1 VDDVVTTDLG
11 AYLRARRDRL
21 RPQDHGFETGRG
33 RRVRGLRRQEVAELA
48 GISADYYL
56 RLEQGKD
63 RRPSAQ
69 VLASLARTFGL
80 DADGREH
87 LFRLAG
93 QVGPRSRTAVSPAP
107 GSDGGPGSDPGSDPG
122 GARRPAVDL
131 TSMLSSWSTIPAWVV
146 DRHHDLVAVNDL
158 GRLLLPA
165 GCEPGA
171 NVLEEVVR
179 RADRATDER
188 HRAAWDRT
196 VADMTAALR
205 FHAEPGEPRLD
216 ELVQTLSSRS
226 HTFHRVWADHEARPL
241 REGCAPVEV
250 EPFGPV
256 TFRWQTLEV
265 SGGEHFLSS
274 FSGPPGSAAA
284 AAVEYLRAR
293 HQVEVRLREDAIL
306 DAWRSVPAWSGG
318 TESSRVS
325 VP

>member
-1 VDDVVTTDLG
+1 VDDVTTELG

-21 RPQDHGFETGRG
+21 RPQDHGFEAGG
-33 RRVRGLRRQEVAELA
+33 ARRVRGLRRQEVAQLA
-48 GISADYYL
+48 GISPDYYL

-80 DADGREH
+80 DADAREH

-93 QVGPRSRTAVSPAP
+93 QVGPRPRTAAP
-107 GSDGGPGSDPGSDPG
+107 SDADQHGDPG
-122 GARRPAVDL
+122 GARQPSVDL
-131 TSMLSSWSTIPAWVV
+131 VSMLSSWSTIPAYVV
-146 DRHHDLVAVNDL
+146 DRHHDLVAADDL
-158 GRLLLPA
+158 ALMLLPA
-165 GCEPGA
+165 GCGPGS

-179 RADRATDER
+179 RAARETDER
-188 HRAAWDRT
+188 HRAAWEQT
-196 VADMTAALR
+196 VADLTAALR
-205 FHAEPGEPRLD
+205 FHAVSGEPRLE
-216 ELVQTLSSRS
+216 ELVERLSARS
-226 HTFHRVWADHEARPL
+226 HTFRRVWADHEARPL
-241 REGCAPVEV
+241 REGWAPVRV
-250 EPFGPV
+250 EPLGTV

-306 DAWRSVPAWSGG
+306 DAWRSVPSWSGG
-318 TESSRVS
+318 TGSSRVS

>member
-1 VDDVVTTDLG
+1 VDDVTTELG

-21 RPQDHGFETGRG
+21 RPQDHGFEAGRG
-33 RRVRGLRRQEVAELA
+33 RRVRGLRRQEVAQLA

-93 QVGPRSRTAVSPAP
+93 QVGPRPRSTARS
-107 GSDGGPGSDPGSDPG
+107 GSEQHGDPG
-122 GARRPAVDL
+122 GAPQSSVDL
-131 TSMLSSWSTIPAWVV
+131 ASMLASWSTIPAYVV
-146 DRHHDLVAVNDL
+146 DRHHDLVVANDL
-158 GRLLLPA
+158 ALMLLPS
-165 GCEPGA
+165 GCGPGS

-179 RADRATDER
+179 RAAREPDER
-188 HRAAWDRT
+188 HRAAWEQT
-196 VADMTAALR
+196 VADLTAALR

-216 ELVQTLSSRS
+216 ELVGRLSSRS
-226 HTFHRVWADHEARPL
+226 QTFRRVWTDHDARPL
-241 REGCAPVEV
+241 REGWAPVGV
-250 EPFGPV
+250 EPFGTV

-306 DAWRSVPAWSGG
+306 DAWRSVPSWSGG

>member
-1 VDDVVTTDLG
+1 MDDVTTELG

-21 RPQDHGFETGRG
+21 RPQDHGFEAGGG
-33 RRVRGLRRQEVAELA
+33 RRVRGLRRQEVADLA
-48 GISADYYL
+48 GISPDYYL

-93 QVGPRSRTAVSPAP
+93 QVGPRSWPEAP
-107 GSDGGPGSDPGSDPG
+107 SAPRQPDDPGRTPDPS
-122 GARRPAVDL
+122 VDL
-131 TSMLSSWSTIPAWVV
+131 VSMLSSWSTIPAYVV
-146 DRHHDLVAVNDL
+146 DRHHDLVAANDL
-158 GRLLLPA
+158 ALMLLPA
-165 GCEPGA
+165 GCGPGS

-179 RADRATDER
+179 RAARETDER
-188 HRAAWDRT
+188 HRAAWERT
-196 VADMTAALR
+196 VADLTAALR
-205 FHAEPGEPRLD
+205 FHAEPREPRLV
-216 ELVQTLSSRS
+216 ELVERLSSRS
-226 HTFHRVWADHEARPL
+226 HTFRRVWADHEARPL
-241 REGCAPVEV
+241 REGWTPVGV
-250 EPFGPV
+250 DPLGTV

-265 SGGEHFLSS
+265 PGGEHFLSS
-274 FSGPPGSAAA
+274 FSGPPGSVAA

-306 DAWRSVPAWSGG
+306 DAWRSVPSWSGG

-325 VP
+325 VR

>member
-1 VDDVVTTDLG
+1 MTTDLG

-21 RPQDHGFETGRG
+21 RPEDHGFETGRG
-33 RRVRGLRRQEVAELA
+33 RRVRGLRRQEVAQLA

-93 QVGPRSRTAVSPAP
+93 QVGPRPHPPVSPGA
-107 GSDGGPGSDPGSDPG
+107 GTDGGPEAVRGPS
-122 GARRPAVDL
+122 VDL
-131 TSMLSSWSTIPAWVV
+131 ASMLSSWSTIPAYVV

-158 GRLLLPA
+158 GRMLLPA
-165 GCEPGA
+165 RCEPGS

-179 RADRATDER
+179 RAARETDER
-188 HRAAWDRT
+188 HRAAWERT

-205 FHAEPGEPRLD
+205 FHADPGEPRLD
-216 ELVQTLSSRS
+216 ELVGILSQRSQTFR
-226 HTFHRVWADHEARPL
+226 RVWADHEARPL
-241 REGCAPVEV
+241 REGWAPVEV
-250 EPFGPV
+250 EPFGSV
-256 TFRWQTLEV
+256 TFRWQTLAV

-306 DAWRSVPAWSGG
+306 DAWRSVPSWSGE
-318 TESSRVS
+318 TESSNVS

>member
-1 VDDVVTTDLG
+1 MDDLTTDLG

-93 QVGPRSRTAVSPAP
+93 QVGPRPRTAVSPSS
-107 GSDGGPGSDPGSDPG
+107 GTDGQGGDPGAIRG
-122 GARRPAVDL
+122 GAVDL
-131 TSMLSSWSTIPAWVV
+131 TSMLSSWSTIPAYVV
-146 DRHHDLVAVNDL
+146 DRHHDLVAANDL
-158 GRLLLPA
+158 GRMLLPA
-165 GCEPGA
+165 GCAPGA

-179 RADRATDER
+179 RADRETDER

-205 FHAEPGEPRLD
+205 FHAEPGAPRLD
-216 ELVQTLSSRS
+216 ELVERLASRS
-226 HTFHRVWADHEARPL
+226 RTFRRVWEDHEARPL
-241 REGCAPVEV
+241 REGWAPVEV
-250 EPFGPV
+250 EPFGCV

-284 AAVEYLRAR
+284 ATVEYLRAR

-306 DAWRSVPAWSGG
+306 DAWRSVPVWSGG
-318 TESSRVS
+318 TESSRVW